1 MIQKNTNGLGNRGI
15 WVSKEDFKN
24 GFLFNPVFAVN
35 PDGKGGYNFDPATGT
50 YSKANGNG
58 GYDLIHGLVTFGSKA
73 SETSFGIANSG
84 ADQSFSLSEGDHGY
98 LIFHYALE
106 FAQKKYLYPINSSSV
121 LLLNPNITQN
131 WGW

>member
-1 MIQKNTNGLGNRGI
+1 M
-15 WVSKEDFKN
+15 
-24 GFLFNPVFAVN
+24 FAAN
-35 PDGKGGYNFDPATGT
+35 ASGSGKYNFDPATNT
-50 YSKANGNG
+50 YSVAEDGKG

-106 FAQKKYLYPINSSSV
+106 FAQKKYLYPVNSNSV

-131 WGW
+131 WGWE